1 MSLGCLF
8 VPVTDVCDGRDDQE
22 RVWGWRCQKLIKDRL
37 TINAIDCVDGMTQN
51 HGGLRAERTD
61 HVDELDD
68 TEAAFTALVF
78 GNE

>member
-1 MSLGCLF
+1 M
-8 VPVTDVCDGRDDQE
+8 
-22 RVWGWRCQKLIKDRL
+22 WGWRCQKLIKDRL
-37 TINAIDCVDGMTQN
+37 AIRAIDCVYEMAQY
-51 HGGLRAERTD
+51 HGWLRAERTD